1 MLLEVVLALL
11 TPEAPFLP
19 AYLESTVGASA
30 RHEECVRLVIDDID
44 EGRTGAQRWASEGG
58 GAPAQHCLAIADL
71 AAGYP
76 KLAAIRL
83 RDIADRADAGDD
95 TARARVLAEAALAWL
110 EAGEIAEAED
120 SLKAAQARASGSPE
134 LDFVAAKIYAADNRW
149 QAAADAVSAAEKKGV
164 IAAESYVIRAR
175 SLRALGRDDDAADD
189 VVAALTLDPLNI
201 DALTLRGELQQA
213 GIKIEAYY
221 GDGAPK

>member
-1 MLLEVVLALL
+1 MFIAAVIALL

-19 AYLESTVGASA
+19 AYLASEVSAGA
-30 RHEECVRLVIDDID
+30 RHQECVRLVVDDLE
-44 EGRTGAQRWASEGG
+44 EGRLGAQRWASEGG

-71 AAGYP
+71 AAGFP

-83 RDIADRADAGDD
+83 RDLSERADAGDE

-110 EAGEIAEAED
+110 DAGETAEADEAIRAA
-120 SLKAAQARASGSPE
+120 KALAPALAE

-149 QAAADAVSAAEKKGV
+149 QAAADAVSAAEKRGV
-164 IAAESYVIRAR
+164 KASETFVIRAR
-175 SLRALGRDDDAADD
+175 AYRALGRDADAADD
-189 VVAALTLDPLNI
+189 VVGALTLDPLNI

-213 GIKIEAYY
+213 GVKIEAYY